1 MGREPQWEH
10 EQALSESDVTK
21 QLKVLGFLAFLSSFH
36 TNHSTQSDAHSCVCM
51 SFFKCMLHLLK

>member
-36 TNHSTQSDAHSCVCM
+36 TAHSQMRIAVCA
-51 SFFKCMLHLLK
+51 